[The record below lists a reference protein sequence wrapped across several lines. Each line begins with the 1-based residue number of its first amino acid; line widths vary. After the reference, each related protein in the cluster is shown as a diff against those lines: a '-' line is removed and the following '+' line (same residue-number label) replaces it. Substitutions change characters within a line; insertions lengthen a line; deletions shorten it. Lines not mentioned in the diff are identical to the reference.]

1 MVGAL
6 SELLALLAFRA
17 TFSVR
22 RAERRSAM
30 ATATKQS
37 RAAGRLPGRAPE
49 VSVPASMKFLIFED
63 NGGDHHWTI
72 VAGDGATLV
81 RSGSFGSYED
91 AERAAQHVRDGVASA
106 LFERRGDGA
115 RPVDLSARRD
125 ASRDAADAE
134 RWLDEGGSFSSEAVA
149 KWPAQR

>member
-1 MVGAL
+1 
-6 SELLALLAFRA
+6 
-17 TFSVR
+17 
-22 RAERRSAM
+22 M
-30 ATATKQS
+30 ATATKNS
-37 RAAGRLPGRAPE
+37 RAAKQFAGRASA
-49 VSVPASMKFLIFED
+49 VRVPRSMEFVIFED
-63 NGGDHHWTI
+63 NGGDYHWTI
-72 VAGDGATLV
+72 VARDGATLA

-91 AERAAQHVRDGVASA
+91 AELAAQHVRDGVASA

-149 KWPAQR
+149 EWPAPR

>member
-1 MVGAL
+1 
-6 SELLALLAFRA
+6 
-17 TFSVR
+17 
-22 RAERRSAM
+22 M

-37 RAAGRLPGRAPE
+37 RAARQLAGRAVDARVP
-49 VSVPASMKFLIFED
+49 VSMEFLIFED
-63 NGGDHHWTI
+63 NGGDYHWTI
-72 VAGDGATLV
+72 VARDGATLA

-91 AERAAQHVRDGVASA
+91 AELAAQHVRDGVASA

-134 RWLDEGGSFSSEAVA
+134 RWLDEGGSFSSETVA
-149 KWPAQR
+149 KWPAPR

>member
-1 MVGAL
+1 
-6 SELLALLAFRA
+6 
-17 TFSVR
+17 
-22 RAERRSAM
+22 M
-30 ATATKQS
+30 ATAITKS
-37 RAAGRLPGRAPE
+37 RAGRLPRGAPE
-49 VSVPASMKFLIFED
+49 VRVPASMELLIFED
-63 NGGDHHWTI
+63 NGGDYHWTI
-72 VAGDGATLV
+72 VARDGATLA

-106 LFERRGDGA
+106 RFERRRDGA

-149 KWPAQR
+149 KWPAPH

>member
-1 MVGAL
+1 M
-6 SELLALLAFRA
+6 E
-17 TFSVR
+17 
-22 RAERRSAM
+22 
-30 ATATKQS
+30 
-37 RAAGRLPGRAPE
+37 
-49 VSVPASMKFLIFED
+49 FLIFED
-63 NGGDHHWTI
+63 NGGDYHWTI
-72 VAGDGATLV
+72 IARDGATLA

-115 RPVDLSARRD
+115 RPIDLSARRD
-125 ASRDAADAE
+125 AARDAADAE